1 MMQTMENNGAK
12 RIKKVKTD
20 SDYFKKKV
28 YAERQLLITG
38 INAFVCCEYP
48 YFNPEKSM
56 WLFSFTI
63 VLLCWVC

>member
-38 INAFVCCEYP
+38 INAFVC
-48 YFNPEKSM
+48 
-56 WLFSFTI
+56 
-63 VLLCWVC
+63 